1 MPNESQRWLVK
12 QYILAQLSA
21 IAQPT
26 HWNTAKY
33 VRMGHVP
40 VDQIAGDAESPCWT
54 FEDQDASTIAE
65 ERAASVDRAFLL
77 LSIRAYKKTDYTG
90 REQWQEREREAER
103 LLKDTWKAVMSNP
116 SMNCNAET
124 VEVVTPTRC
133 SGIDG
138 MPGWVQAEMTIYVTI
153 RINYQDP

>member
-21 IAQPT
+21 IAPPLYF
-26 HWNTAKY
+26 NTARY

-40 VDQIAGDAESPCWT
+40 IEQLSGDTECPAWT

-65 ERAASVDRAFLL
+65 ERSVDRDRAFML
-77 LSIRAYKKTDYTG
+77 LSIRAYKKTEFTG
-90 REQWQEREREAER
+90 REQWQDREREAER
-103 LLKDTWKAVMSNP
+103 LLRDTWKAVMQNP

-124 VEVVTPTRC
+124 VEVTTPTRC
-133 SGIDG
+133 SSIEG
-138 MPGWVQAEMTIYVTI
+138 MPGWVVAEMTIFVTI
-153 RINYQDP
+153 RISYLEP